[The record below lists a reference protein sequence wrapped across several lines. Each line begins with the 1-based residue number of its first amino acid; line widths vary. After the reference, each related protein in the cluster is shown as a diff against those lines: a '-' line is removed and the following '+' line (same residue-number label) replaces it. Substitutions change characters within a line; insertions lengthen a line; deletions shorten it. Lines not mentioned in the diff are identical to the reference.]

1 MKRLLCEESSGHGEQ
16 KNRGNDAWKRR
27 PENDIGTWVKTKKG
41 GKKSMFHFSPLF
53 GFIFPMWPCTTGE
66 GEEKQNTARKSG
78 KGHENE
84 ITHILKN
91 SEYLTSQKH
100 TIKPHWCYD
109 RTDLSSS
116 SARLRESAD
125 SIACLPF
132 SRSSLIFQFST
143 FDFLSDVSPSAL
155 FSNEECSP
163 KWASHNKT
171 FKSTP

>member
-1 MKRLLCEESSGHGEQ
+1 
-16 KNRGNDAWKRR
+16 
-27 PENDIGTWVKTKKG
+27 
-41 GKKSMFHFSPLF
+41 
-53 GFIFPMWPCTTGE
+53 MWPCTTGE

-91 SEYLTSQKH
+91 SVYLTSEKH

-109 RTDLSSS
+109 STDLSSS
-116 SARLRESAD
+116 SARLRESAN
-125 SIACLPF
+125 SIVFLPF
-132 SRSSLIFQFST
+132 SHSSLIFQFST

-155 FSNEECSP
+155 FSNEESSP

-171 FKSTP
+171 FKSTPQNPLKLSSLTDICRFSFSSWREPGAISVKSRLGPKRAWRSDVPAQRCTPPTITRH